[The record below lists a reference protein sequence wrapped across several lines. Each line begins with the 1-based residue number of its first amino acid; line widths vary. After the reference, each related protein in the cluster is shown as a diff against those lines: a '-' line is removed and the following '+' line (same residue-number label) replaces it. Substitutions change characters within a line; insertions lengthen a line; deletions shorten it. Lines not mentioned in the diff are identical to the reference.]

1 MLQVGDRVEVTNPNL
16 IYAHYAHY
24 QSWIEKNAPEFLLYW
39 KKNTFLLNLYINTD
53 LNNFLIVAKAPESES
68 STIETELCLIQAY
81 DGDAYLI
88 RSDALQQ
95 IQVMFSVGNVVH
107 LYDNRLVYTEYETWF
122 DKNAPTLKS
131 QYKKGEYPVV
141 GKKYEVVKQASKGDF
156 FPFSVQLL
164 CAIRSFEK
172 ENPSVFLVD
181 KNALFIEC

>member
-16 IYAHYAHY
+16 AYAHY

-39 KKNTFLLNLYINTD
+39 KKNTFLLNLCINTD

-68 STIETELCLIQAY
+68 PFSKTELCLIQGCN
-81 DGDAYLI
+81 GDAFLMS
-88 RSDALQQ
+88 SDALQQ
-95 IQVMFSVGNVVH
+95 IQVMFSVGNVVR

-122 DKNAPTLKS
+122 DKNAPELKS
-131 QYKKGEYPVV
+131 QYKKDEYPVV
-141 GKKYEVVKQASKGDF
+141 GEKYEIVKQASKGDF
-156 FPFSVQLL
+156 LPFSCQIL
-164 CAIRSFEK
+164 CAIRNFEK

>member
-24 QSWIEKNAPEFLLYW
+24 QSWIE
-39 KKNTFLLNLYINTD
+39 
-53 LNNFLIVAKAPESES
+53 
-68 STIETELCLIQAY
+68 
-81 DGDAYLI
+81 
-88 RSDALQQ
+88 
-95 IQVMFSVGNVVH
+95 
-107 LYDNRLVYTEYETWF
+107 
-122 DKNAPTLKS
+122 KNAPTLKS

-156 FPFSVQLL
+156 LPFSVQLL